1 MVAPSISMENAAASS
16 SSSRRRARRSP
27 FGLGGG
33 ANKSKRSTRQSDS
46 SILRGAEII
55 RQQIRK
61 QLEEEDAF
69 RKSREVRDNL
79 IEGSGSSSKKTRSFS
94 SDDEHEEG
102 EGEDQSTLFSDPW
115 VENQANG
122 ARKSF
127 GDSSTVLREMS
138 YSACSNGSTMQGMSE
153 VSITPKKLE
162 YSDDPSSDGLS
173 PPPPPPDDCDDGL
186 ECYTPLSTLRRE
198 NARSVRILKVSR
210 KGSGSGGDEES
221 DDGTYGFVG
230 EDYDS
235 ELDMDD
241 RFNSSN
247 VESSYLPN
255 ALRAKE
261 GKTWS
266 PNAASTVVSAKK
278 AAPFKKG
285 IAPRRLHDSPEAPS
299 SEPSISVKAKAP
311 SKSTSSAQR
320 SGPENQPEHTTPR
333 QPLHF
338 WSRLSSGGKS
348 KQLHHQSPRSAVSL
362 RLISPT
368 QSEKTDRLDLDQRRG
383 RTSAD
388 LIPSPLSVEYDMMLH
403 DPAFR
408 HARSAGLLWQSIV
421 GQQVRFPTTWW
432 NGARGPPMGIIPDAE
447 GDAEASEAKWE
458 YFGIAGVANSRQL
471 NRLVPNRGK
480 PGRLLLHMIVL
491 QLGRPVADVV
501 VGVYHPNARGVRAGK
516 ESSRDLERSRTLWMA
531 IRKRTTSCRLL
542 ELKQLAAQFPDRS
555 KTPLESSR
563 RITNQNIRAIY
574 GEEAPLET
582 LFVPQQELETRLA
595 KPRPALSLVQEFVF
609 D

>member
-1 MVAPSISMENAAASS
+1 MENSS
-16 SSSRRRARRSP
+16 SPSSRRRAGGGGGIRRSP
-27 FGLGGG
+27 FGLG
-33 ANKSKRSTRQSDS
+33 AKSKRGAAARQSDS

-115 VENQANG
+115 IENQANG
-122 ARKSF
+122 ARRSF
-127 GDSSTVLREMS
+127 GDSSTVHREMS
-138 YSACSNGSTMQGMSE
+138 YSACSTGSEIQGMSQ
-153 VSITPKKLE
+153 VSITPKKLD
-162 YSDDPSSDGLS
+162 YSSPASEDLS
-173 PPPPPPDDCDDGL
+173 PPPPPPDDYDDGV

-198 NARSVRILKVSR
+198 NAQAVRILKVSR
-210 KGSGSGGDEES
+210 KGSNGDES

-230 EDYDS
+230 DDYDS

-247 VESSYLPN
+247 VEASYLPN
-255 ALRAKE
+255 SLRTKNE
-261 GKTWS
+261 GKSWS
-266 PNAASTVVSAKK
+266 PNAVSTVVSAKK
-278 AAPFKKG
+278 ASPFKKG
-285 IAPRRLHDSPEAPS
+285 VAPRRLQDVPETPS

-320 SGPENQPEHTTPR
+320 SGRESQAENTPQR
-333 QPLHF
+333 QPLPF

-348 KQLHHQSPRSAVSL
+348 KQLHHPSPRSTATL

-368 QSEKTDRLDLDQRRG
+368 QSEKSDRLELNQRRG

-403 DPAFR
+403 DPAFC
-408 HARSAGLLWQSIV
+408 HARGAGLLWQSIV
-421 GQQVRFPTTWW
+421 GQQVRFPTRWW

-447 GDAEASEAKWE
+447 GDAQDSEAKWE
-458 YFGIAGVANSRQL
+458 YFGIDSVANSRQL
-471 NRLVPNRGK
+471 NRLVPNRSK

-501 VGVYHPNARGVRAGK
+501 VGMYHPNARGVRAGK
-516 ESSRDLERSRTLWMA
+516 ESSRELERSRTLYLA
-531 IRKRTTSCRLL
+531 IRKRTTSCKLL
-542 ELKQLAAQFPDRS
+542 ELKQLAAKFPDRS
-555 KTPLESSR
+555 KTPLESNR
-563 RITNQNIRAIY
+563 RITNQNIRAVY

-595 KPRPALSLVQEFVF
+595 QPRSALALVQEFVF